1 MENLTAYRSPPPYP
15 HSAQMLVHRS
25 ARSSRECGLRV
36 GGYHREAEKK
46 INTGGKRW
54 HWKPHPYHRR
64 SRCIILHERV
74 WSNYKTMT
82 PEPFTDVPQDCFH
95 LFAFLLEQTTFP
107 AESHWNEMLKSC
119 HTRCGS
125 PSDPISISLRS
136 LYLFIFCHSVFSNLI
151 GYFNAFL
158 PFLFSVLSSLHF
170 FFPPMTSS
178 PGFWMGKQTR
188 HFLFPGFWHGFLSL
202 STCSIFLCLCTE
214 WLLFNP
220 ESAPVPTCL
229 ALNPHCSWTRDH
241 RMSVPEPNGHFW
253 DLELNQLS
261 HTTEIS
267 RGPSSALSTEPS
279 GTSHK
284 LYCL

>member
-25 ARSSRECGLRV
+25 ARSARECGLRV
-36 GGYHREAEKK
+36 GGYHREAEK
-46 INTGGKRW
+46 INKGGKRW

-64 SRCIILHERV
+64 SRCIILQERV

-158 PFLFSVLSSLHF
+158 PFLFSVLSSLHSPPPQWLLPLASGRENKPGIF
-170 FFPPMTSS
+170 FSLDSDMVFSPFPPV
-178 PGFWMGKQTR
+178 
-188 HFLFPGFWHGFLSL
+188 LSFFVCVQSGSC
-202 STCSIFLCLCTE
+202 STPNQQQCPPALHWIHTAAERVITE
-214 WLLFNP
+214 CQC
-220 ESAPVPTCL
+220 PTQ
-229 ALNPHCSWTRDH
+229 
-241 RMSVPEPNGHFW
+241 M
-253 DLELNQLS
+253 
-261 HTTEIS
+261 
-267 RGPSSALSTEPS
+267 
-279 GTSHK
+279 GTSET
-284 LYCL
+284 

>member
-25 ARSSRECGLRV
+25 ARSARECGLRV
-36 GGYHREAEKK
+36 GGYHREAEK
-46 INTGGKRW
+46 INKGGKRW

-64 SRCIILHERV
+64 SRCIILQERV

-158 PFLFSVLSSLHF
+158 PFLFSVLSSLHSPPND
-170 FFPPMTSS
+170 FFPWLLDGKTNQAFSFPWILTWFSLPFHLFYLSLFVYRVAPVQPRISS
-178 PGFWMGKQTR
+178 SAHLPCTESTLQLNVWSQNVSARPKWAPLRLRAEPAQPHHRDFQRPIFCLEHWA
-188 HFLFPGFWHGFLSL
+188 FWHL
-202 STCSIFLCLCTE
+202 
-214 WLLFNP
+214 P
-220 ESAPVPTCL
+220 
-229 ALNPHCSWTRDH
+229 
-241 RMSVPEPNGHFW
+241 
-253 DLELNQLS
+253 
-261 HTTEIS
+261 
-267 RGPSSALSTEPS
+267 
-279 GTSHK
+279 
-284 LYCL
+284 